1 MNKNLKILL
10 TVFVLTLIG
19 GFLRFYNNPK
29 NHISLNID
37 EVSYGYSAYSI
48 LKTAH
53 DENGVFMPLAF
64 KSTGDYKSPILI
76 YSLVQ
81 SIAIFGLNE
90 FAVRFTTALAGTL
103 SIPIFFM
110 LLKKLLKNI
119 QIALI
124 GTALL
129 AISPWHI
136 FYSRLASE
144 SLMSTFF
151 LMLGVLF
158 FLKMLEG
165 GKIWAI
171 GASIFLTLSMYT
183 YHSQR
188 LFIPVFIFLY
198 LLADFKRF
206 KSNKSSIRIVVLGS
220 LLLVSPLVYL
230 TIFGSAGTR
239 AGMVFLSQDIEYTRY
254 VILDHIQRF
263 GEQFL
268 LFFFWMKRY
277 LNYFQPDFLFFNGL
291 NMTLPGTLGL
301 GALYLFELPWL
312 ILGMIKLFKNISARL
327 IIILWILLG
336 IMPASLAN
344 NDQSSVRSLLILPA
358 LLTVVAIGADGFF
371 RLILS
376 INKVRIKWGAVVIY
390 PFFIAIFLLQ
400 AFLVF
405 AVHFPIQRGEDFM
418 EGTKET
424 VLYAL
429 DNKDKYQEIV
439 YDPYRGI
446 EAPYIVNIP
455 HMYILFYSKYDPKTF
470 QKEILDFPKYGAHF
484 DKFTIRPIN
493 WREDRS
499 KKGVLFIGSPWSLP
513 ENDLVGAEILK
524 KVYLGSGKLAFF
536 IVSPKE

>member
-37 EVSYGYSAYSI
+37 EVSYGYSAFSI

-64 KSTGDYKSPILI
+64 QSTGDYKSPILI
-76 YSLVQ
+76 YSLVP
-81 SIAIFGLNE
+81 SIAVFGLNE
-90 FAVRFTTALAGTL
+90 FAVRFTTALAGIL
-103 SIPIFFM
+103 SIPVFFM

-198 LLADFKRF
+198 LLAGFKRF
-206 KSNKSSIRIVVLGS
+206 KQNISNIRIFVLSS

-230 TIFGSAGTR
+230 TIFGSAGIR

-254 VILDHIQRF
+254 VVLDHIQKF
-263 GEQFL
+263 GEEFL
-268 LFFFWMKRY
+268 LFFFWIKRY

-291 NMTLPGTLGL
+291 NMTIPGTLGL
-301 GALYLFELPWL
+301 GVLYLFELPWL
-312 ILGMIKLFKNISARL
+312 ILGIIKLFKNISARL
-327 IIILWILLG
+327 MIILWILLG
-336 IMPASLAN
+336 IIPASLAN

-358 LLTVVAIGADGFF
+358 LLVIVSLGAQRFFEMVIGLSNRSIKLGLFCLYGFF
-371 RLILS
+371 IILALI
-376 INKVRIKWGAVVIY
+376 
-390 PFFIAIFLLQ
+390 Q
-400 AFLVF
+400 AYLVF

-439 YDPYRGI
+439 YDPYRGT

-455 HMYILFYSKYDPKTF
+455 HMYILFYSQYDPKTF
-470 QKEILDFPKYGAHF
+470 QKEVLDFPKYGAHF

-513 ENDLVGAEILK
+513 TKDLKDGEILQR
-524 KVYLGSGKLAFF
+524 VYLSNGKLAFL
-536 IVSPKE
+536 IVSPK